1 LFTGHIALGLSE
13 RLNILERETV
23 KIYQKK
29 LNTLDG
35 ILSQLK
41 QKSDDGPS

>member
-1 LFTGHIALGLSE
+1 MSKPFKFFSGYIQIGLSE
-13 RLNILERETV
+13 RLNILERETI

-35 ILSQLK
+35 IV
-41 QKSDDGPS
+41 